1 MINAGAIATAG
12 LVSGKTP
19 QIRLKRLMEITA
31 DDMRRRSRIVAE
43 LDRLRTLEV
52 QLSELRARI
61 ERLETSRP
69 S

>member
-1 MINAGAIATAG
+1 MAEED
-12 LVSGKTP
+12 
-19 QIRLKRLMEITA
+19 LKRLMEITA

-52 QLSELRARI
+52 RLSELRARI